1 MKLYDASTG
10 KLMWKAG
17 HNIAEVYMFFKP
29 DLPKVAHDVAR
40 EMIVCMP
47 H

>member
-1 MKLYDASTG
+1 MKLYEASTG

-17 HNIAEVYMFFKP
+17 HAITESYMFFKP
-29 DLPKVAHDVAR
+29 DLPKVASDVIR
-40 EMIVCMP
+40 EMIVFMP